1 MKENIGL
8 FLTKR
13 ALLSPDHEALVETE
27 PERRLTYRKLNARC
41 NQAAHGWII
50 LGAGAVPA
58 PLLERYSE
66 LGVA

>member
-27 PERRLTYRKLNARC
+27 PERRLTYRQLNARC
-41 NQAAHGWII
+41 NQAAHG
-50 LGAGAVPA
+50 LAGIGLVKGD
-58 PLLERYSE
+58 RDSE
-66 LGVA
+66 DLSNEG